1 MELDLII
8 NEKKFPVE
16 KKEGKTIINGKE
28 VTYKAKYLSEDK
40 IVLSLGNKS
49 FEIEKL
55 NIDKKNYKLKVGQK
69 IVEVSIKDS
78 LDKILERLG
87 MDAMVEEAVNEVLA
101 PMPGAIINVMVKEGD
116 EVQKGDPL
124 IILEAMKMENII
136 KSPTDATVTA
146 VNVKVGQNVDKN
158 HPLVIF

>member
-8 NEKKFPVE
+8 NEKIFPVE
-16 KKEGKTIINGKE
+16 KKEGKTTIDGKE
-28 VTYKAKYLSEDK
+28 VSYRVNHLSK
-40 IVLSLGNKS
+40 SKLVLFVGNRS

-55 NIDKKNYKLKVGQK
+55 SIDKKSYRLKIGNK
-69 IVEVSIKDS
+69 IVDVAIKDS

-87 MDAMVEEAVNEVLA
+87 MDAMAEESVNEVLA
-101 PMPGAIINVMVKEGD
+101 PMPGAIINVMVGEGN
-116 EVQKGDPL
+116 EVKKGDPL

-136 KSPTDATVTA
+136 KSPTDAVVSA

>member
-8 NEKKFPVE
+8 NEKIFPVE

-55 NIDKKNYKLKVGQK
+55 NVDKKSYRLKIGQK

-146 VNVKVGQNVDKN
+146 VNVTVGDNVDKN